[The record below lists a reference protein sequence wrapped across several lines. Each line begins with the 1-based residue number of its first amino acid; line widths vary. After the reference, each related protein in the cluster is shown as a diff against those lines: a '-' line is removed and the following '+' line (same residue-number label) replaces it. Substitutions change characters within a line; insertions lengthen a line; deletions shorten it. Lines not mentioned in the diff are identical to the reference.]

1 MLKKISSVTE
11 ILFRFKKKKKKLRI
25 NLEKL
30 TNYESIKYILFLKLY
45 ENNQKE

>member
-1 MLKKISSVTE
+1 MLKKMSTVTE
-11 ILFRFKKKKKKLRI
+11 IFRFKKKKLRI